1 LVYSINS
8 MKHKDTVKHAMR
20 LLLLII
26 LVVGII
32 NVLFIWISPQEIVEK
47 IGVENSYLIT
57 FLVAS
62 FGGLSS
68 VTSPILYTLIAT
80 FAAGG
85 SVPWLLGIT
94 GGIGI
99 AIGDALIFVLARFG
113 YRSTQ
118 KIHKHE
124 AEKYIHFQ
132 EKIPLW
138 LQFVLLYMILGF
150 TPIPNDIVMILLV
163 LLGYKLKS
171 LIPLLL
177 ISGITI
183 ATITAYSGEAFLK

>member
-1 LVYSINS
+1 MV
-8 MKHKDTVKHAMR
+8 
-20 LLLLII
+20 
-26 LVVGII
+26 
-32 NVLFIWISPQEIVEK
+32 
-47 IGVENSYLIT
+47 GVENSYLVT

-62 FGGLSS
+62 FGGFSA

-85 SVPWLLGIT
+85 STPWVLGVI

-99 AIGDALIFVLARFG
+99 AIGDALIFILGRVG

-118 KIHKHE
+118 KMHKHE
-124 AEKYIHFQ
+124 ADRYLHWQ
-132 EKIPLW
+132 EKIPTW
-138 LQFVLLYMILGF
+138 LQFVILYLILGF
-150 TPIPNDIVMILLV
+150 TPIPNDIIMVLLV
-163 LLGYKLKS
+163 LLGYRLRS

-183 ATITAYSGEAFLK
+183 ATITAYTGEAFLK

>member
-1 LVYSINS
+1 MTFHPKAKHILRVILLVAAVI
-8 MKHKDTVKHAMR
+8 A
-20 LLLLII
+20 L
-26 LVVGII
+26 I
-32 NVLFIWISPQEIVEK
+32 NVIFIWISPQELVENL
-47 IGVENSYLIT
+47 GVENSYLVA

-85 SVPWLLGIT
+85 ATPWLLGVS

-99 AIGDALIFVLARFG
+99 AIGDAFIFILARLG
-113 YRSTQ
+113 YKTT
-118 KIHKHE
+118 KKMHKHE
-124 AEKYIHFQ
+124 AEKYFHLQ
-132 EKIPLW
+132 EKIPFWVQL
-138 LQFVLLYMILGF
+138 VLLYLILGF
-150 TPIPNDIVMILLV
+150 TPIPNDIIMILLV
-163 LLGYKLKS
+163 LVGYKLRA

-183 ATITAYSGEAFLK
+183 ATITAYTGEAFLK